1 MKRIV
6 IGVGVAIVGMASA
19 AVALAG
25 SPTAIL
31 QGYAGVGGEVQNK
44 VSSPPAHGVL
54 GVGNLPFT
62 GLGLGLI
69 AIAATLLMVTG
80 FALRRVSRKQQ
91 P

>member
-1 MKRIV
+1 VKRIV

-25 SPTAIL
+25 SPSAVL
-31 QGYAGVGGEVQNK
+31 QGYAGVGGQVQTK
-44 VSSPPAHGVL
+44 VSSPGHAVL

-62 GLGLGLI
+62 GLGLAMI
-69 AIAATLLMVTG
+69 AVAATLLIVTG

-91 P
+91 H

>member
-1 MKRIV
+1 MKRII

-19 AVALAG
+19 AVALAA
-25 SPTAIL
+25 SPSAVL
-31 QGYAGVGGEVQNK
+31 QGYAGVGGQIQTK
-44 VSSPPAHGVL
+44 VSSPAAHGVL
-54 GVGNLPFT
+54 GVGTLPFT
-62 GLGLGLI
+62 GLGLALI